1 MKTLKRF
8 AKYTAL
14 VFAVLLSLY
23 SCQKDDAVTLESND
37 SHQHEHSSTTKSVS
51 ASEIPRVM
59 QFLESKSNNR
69 LEFVIDDSNSELGMH
84 RIHEEN
90 LSMTTALVDQI
101 KMVTNSYGRSNYTFK
116 LIEEETRAGVYF
128 LNLIVKEHKDEF
140 YVFIMKYVPSE
151 AWLNTFTD
159 TSPFSSYSGDIYFYD
174 HNGVYAGIT
183 TLVNGQTT
191 SSDSREPCPPDIDH
205 NSPTNTTSSSTT
217 TVSASTESST
227 SSSSSTSNGSVGGLD
242 DLSAGF
248 GWLCNWRGQLHPS
261 PNDCNNPGQGGTW
274 TIQVDYGNEDRSMR
288 DLTDCPRVSGECYQ
302 SNGDPCPNGCD
313 EDGYCIDEQEEIESS
328 EIDIN
333 VDVAL
338 ARYNNFYGDLTSEQ
352 QGFLDAHSNIELDI
366 QQFLSENG
374 LEVEGVIIDII
385 NALMENS
392 NLSFEEAFVYSELNS
407 IMHPNDSFVIDNT
420 INPDEALHFETAE
433 EFEEYINTFSFDSV
447 IDVIDN
453 QDGTHTT
460 TFKVD
465 YFTCALNINISQKLQ
480 NENID
485 QDYEIVNLSTILS
498 GFTLGASWNQ
508 SSYDYTVYNNVA
520 YIDLYGYL
528 NYDFFME
535 GVGTVYSK
543 YKHYK
548 MRVDI
553 ETGQQLLIEN
563 GEDD

>member
-1 MKTLKRF
+1 MKSLKRF
-8 AKYTAL
+8 AKHTAL
-14 VFAVLLSLY
+14 VFAVLLSMY

-59 QFLESKSNNR
+59 QFLESKSNAR
-69 LEFVIDDSNSELGMH
+69 LEVVIYDTNSELGMN
-84 RIHEEN
+84 RSHEEN

-159 TSPFSSYSGDIYFYD
+159 TSSFSSYSGDIYFYD
-174 HNGVYAGIT
+174 HNGVYAGRT

-191 SSDSREPCPPDIDH
+191 TSDSREPCPPDIDH
-205 NSPTNTTSSSTT
+205 NSPTGGGNASATTGTASG
-217 TVSASTESST
+217 VSSST
-227 SSSSSTSNGSVGGLD
+227 SSSTGTSGGSLE
-242 DLSAGF
+242 DLTANF
-248 GWLCNWRGQLHPS
+248 GWLCNWWGELHQ
-261 PNDCNNPGQGGTW
+261 NPQECHNPAAGGSW

-374 LEVEGVIIDII
+374 FRNNVQNQLAQIISSIM
-385 NALMENS
+385 NETL
-392 NLSFEEAFVYSELNS
+392 LSFNPFVRYPMNLVNQYRADYPYLTEYLENQLPTVSNIPL
-407 IMHPNDSFVIDNT
+407 IINT
-420 INPDEALHFETAE
+420 INEITSIE
-433 EFEEYINTFSFDSV
+433 EEQIIEDLQWGYGPKIHIVQLDNFGDNTNDKTVGFFRAQDSDIIYLD
-447 IDVIDN
+447 IDYVN
-453 QDGTHTT
+453 GLENGTT
-460 TFKVD
+460 TQYEKDALLFYIGVVILHEYVHYADNIDGVD
-465 YFTCALNINISQKLQ
+465 YPGEEGIIFEVL
-480 NENID
+480 
-485 QDYEIVNLSTILS
+485 
-498 GFTLGASWNQ
+498 
-508 SSYDYTVYNNVA
+508 VY
-520 YIDLYGYL
+520 
-528 NYDFFME
+528 
-535 GVGTVYSK
+535 
-543 YKHYK
+543 
-548 MRVDI
+548 
-553 ETGQQLLIEN
+553 
-563 GEDD
+563 GEDVNSSNAALILNRE